1 MAKSIEQVKT
11 EFRKKGISF
20 SDWAKENNFPPELVY
35 RVLKMNRPPIRG
47 ESHKIAV
54 KLGIKDDY

>member
-11 EFRKKGISF
+11 EFQKKGISF
-20 SDWAKENNFPPELVY
+20 SDWAKENNFSTELVY
-35 RVLKMNRPPIRG
+35 RVLNMNRLPIRG

-54 KLGIKDDY
+54 KLRIKDD

>member
-11 EFRKKGISF
+11 EFQKKGISF
-20 SDWAKENNFPPELVY
+20 ADWAKENNFSTELVY
-35 RVLKMNRPPIRG
+35 RVLKMNRLPIRG

-54 KLGIKDDY
+54 KLGIKDD